1 FVSQAIIR
9 TETEHSPEITTQL
22 MAMAEPR
29 KLRGHKATATC
40 CISSRDRP
48 GLVVTSGED
57 GCVCWFDLRCK
68 DVQFTID
75 VGTEPVSSLCFK
87 TGNEDI
93 LYASH
98 GNEIKSFDVHM
109 LSAGSW
115 KPLESYSYNKDE
127 VNQVVCN
134 GRSSFLASADDSGDV
149 KIIDVGQKCLYKTLR
164 AGHTSICSSVQ
175 FIPWRPWEVI
185 TGGLDAKLVLWD
197 FSKGRSQKIIDF
209 SSDNSGQCLNPAF
222 VHSIAVPEMDMVGK
236 LDKICAVARGDGI
249 VDLINIESELSRKGA
264 SKGCGSSSSSRN
276 NVAKRV
282 CLDYSVGGHKA
293 AVSCVAFSQFQEKG
307 RFLISGGNDKT
318 VKIWDCVRCLDSD
331 NNDNRDLLHL
341 NIDLSKKVNWLCTNQ
356 SDSENL
362 VVCDTTRVVKPQP
375 LFHLFFLLLIATV
388 SSSSPLDPK
397 QLKALKILTATKDPC
412 NNHTNHSSTT
422 ITCDDASPFRRVTSL
437 SFASCSSSLS
447 LPSKT
452 LKPLSTSLLS
462 LSFLNCPSLSPPKHL
477 PISLRSF
484 SAVSS
489 FHRHHGLSGV
499 YLARLVNLTHLS
511 IFSVPVS
518 ASGLYVVLGNMRNIT
533 SLTISSSNL
542 PGKIPKAFHSNLTYI
557 DLSNNILT
565 GPLRPSITLL
575 TDLKSLNLSRNSL
588 SGEIPNKIGDLT
600 LLKNLSLASNRFSG
614 PVPSSVSSLS
624 QLTHL
629 DLCGNRLNGVVPSFF
644 SGMKSLRHLN
654 LADNSFR
661 GVLPFNESFIK
672 NLEFFQVRGNSG
684 LCYNNTVLSWKL
696 NLGIAP
702 CDKYGLPLSSP
713 PQKQK
718 EEEEEEEDDY
728 DDDDD
733 GDGDGDKKE
742 EKHGSTNKVVLGVAI
757 ALSSFVFFIVF
768 LILLAKW
775 SLLLK

>member
-1 FVSQAIIR
+1 
-9 TETEHSPEITTQL
+9 

-362 VVCDTTRVVKPQP
+362 VVCDTTRVVK
-375 LFHLFFLLLIATV
+375 V
-388 SSSSPLDPK
+388 YS
-397 QLKALKILTATKDPC
+397 
-412 NNHTNHSSTT
+412 
-422 ITCDDASPFRRVTSL
+422 
-437 SFASCSSSLS
+437 
-447 LPSKT
+447 
-452 LKPLSTSLLS
+452 
-462 LSFLNCPSLSPPKHL
+462 
-477 PISLRSF
+477 IS
-484 SAVSS
+484 
-489 FHRHHGLSGV
+489 
-499 YLARLVNLTHLS
+499 
-511 IFSVPVS
+511 
-518 ASGLYVVLGNMRNIT
+518 
-533 SLTISSSNL
+533 
-542 PGKIPKAFHSNLTYI
+542 
-557 DLSNNILT
+557 
-565 GPLRPSITLL
+565 
-575 TDLKSLNLSRNSL
+575 
-588 SGEIPNKIGDLT
+588 
-600 LLKNLSLASNRFSG
+600 
-614 PVPSSVSSLS
+614 
-624 QLTHL
+624 
-629 DLCGNRLNGVVPSFF
+629 
-644 SGMKSLRHLN
+644 
-654 LADNSFR
+654 
-661 GVLPFNESFIK
+661 
-672 NLEFFQVRGNSG
+672 
-684 LCYNNTVLSWKL
+684 
-696 NLGIAP
+696 
-702 CDKYGLPLSSP
+702 
-713 PQKQK
+713 
-718 EEEEEEEDDY
+718 
-728 DDDDD
+728 
-733 GDGDGDKKE
+733 
-742 EKHGSTNKVVLGVAI
+742 
-757 ALSSFVFFIVF
+757 
-768 LILLAKW
+768 
-775 SLLLK
+775 

>member
-1 FVSQAIIR
+1 
-9 TETEHSPEITTQL
+9 

-87 TGNEDI
+87 TGNEDV

-149 KIIDVGQKCLYKTLR
+149 KIVDIGRKCLYKTLR

-185 TGGLDAKLVLWD
+185 TGGLDSKLVLWD

-209 SSDNSGQCLNPAF
+209 SSDTHSSSGQCLNPAF
-222 VHSIAVPEMDMVGK
+222 VHSIAVPEMDMVDK
-236 LDKICAVARGDGI
+236 LGKICAVARGDGI
-249 VDLINIESELSRKGA
+249 VDLINTESELSRKGT
-264 SKGCGSSSSSRN
+264 SKGSSSSSS
-276 NVAKRV
+276 NVGKRI
-282 CLDYSVGGHKA
+282 CLDYSVGGHTA
-293 AVSCVAFSQFQEKG
+293 AVSCVAFSTFQEKG

-331 NNDNRDLLHL
+331 SNTNRDFLHL
-341 NIDLSKKVNWLCTNQ
+341 NIELSKKVNWLCTNQ

-362 VVCDTTRVVKPQP
+362 VVCDTTRVVKPTQSQP
-375 LFHLFFLLLIATV
+375 PPLSHLFFLLLIAFIATV

-397 QLKALKILTATKDPC
+397 QLKALKTLTTTKDPC
-412 NNHTNHSSTT
+412 NNNNNNNHSSTT
-422 ITCDDASPFRRVTSL
+422 ITCDDASPFRHVTSL
-437 SFASCSSSLS
+437 SFATCSS
-447 LPSKT
+447 LPSKA
-452 LKPLSTSLLS
+452 LKPLSTSLFS

-477 PISLRSF
+477 PTSLRSF

-489 FHRHHGLSGV
+489 FRRHGLSGV
-499 YLARLVNLTHLS
+499 YLARLVNLTNLS
-511 IFSVPVS
+511 ILSVPIS

-542 PGKIPKAFHSNLTYI
+542 PGKIPKAFHSNLTHI
-557 DLSNNILT
+557 DLSNNILR
-565 GPLRPSITLL
+565 GSLRPSITLL

-588 SGEIPNKIGDLT
+588 SGEIPNSIGDFT
-600 LLKNLSLASNRFSG
+600 LLQNLSLASNRFSG
-614 PVPSSVSSLS
+614 PIPGSVSSLS

-629 DLCGNRLNGVVPSFF
+629 DLSGNQLNGVVPSFF
-644 SGMKSLRHLN
+644 SGMESLKRLN
-654 LADNSFR
+654 LADNSFH
-661 GVLPFNESFIK
+661 GVLPFNESFVK
-672 NLEFFQVRGNSG
+672 KLEFFQVRGNSG
-684 LCYNNTVLSWKL
+684 LCYNRTVLSWKL

-713 PQKQK
+713 PQK
-718 EEEEEEEDDY
+718 EEDSTSEEEEEDDY
-728 DDDDD
+728 DDD
-733 GDGDGDKKE
+733 GGDKKE
-742 EKHGSTNKVVLGVAI
+742 EKHGSSNKIVLGVAI
-757 ALSSFVFFIVF
+757 GLSSLVFLIVF

-775 SLLLK
+775 SVLSK